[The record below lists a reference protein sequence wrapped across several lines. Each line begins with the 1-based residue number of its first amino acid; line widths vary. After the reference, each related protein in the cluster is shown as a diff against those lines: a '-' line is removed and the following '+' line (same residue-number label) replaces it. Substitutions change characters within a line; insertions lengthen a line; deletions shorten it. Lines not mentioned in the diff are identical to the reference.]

1 MGQQNHAQ
9 DKVEEYLRQLEARE
23 KAKRRKR
30 IFYLLPLLILGGIL
44 AYGYFFPSKS
54 LTEPRKKLL
63 QVFQASDLNSGKVRE
78 IFEVDNS
85 EIVVEHPFFGT
96 DTIHSAAEYEEMVK
110 FTRQAEE
117 DKFAINS
124 SMSDADSIRVAAK
137 GTLEVYTVD
146 VSGERIVGS
155 PLTFIVE
162 NYNPE
167 VTYVLDFGNG
177 ISREVEERSTYTYPL
192 KGHFVMQ
199 LFASKSGKGAS
210 VYTKKYEIKG
220 VEVENDSLNTEM
232 EAVSDISQ

>member
-1 MGQQNHAQ
+1 MGQNNHAQ

-23 KAKRRKR
+23 KANRRKR
-30 IFYLLPLLILGGIL
+30 IFYLLPPLILGGIL
-44 AYGYFFPSKS
+44 AYGYFFPSKPLS
-54 LTEPRKKLL
+54 EPRKKLL
-63 QVFQASDLNSGKVRE
+63 EVYQASDLSSGKVRE

-85 EIVVEHPFFGT
+85 EIVIEHPLFGT

-117 DKFAINS
+117 DKFAVNS
-124 SMSDADSIRVAAK
+124 SIEDADSIRVAAK
-137 GTLEVYTVD
+137 GTLEIYTVD
-146 VSGERIVGS
+146 VAGERIVGS
-155 PLTFIVE
+155 PLTFTVE

-167 VTYVLDFGNG
+167 VTYILDFGNG
-177 ISREVEERSTYTYPL
+177 ISRKVEERSTYIYPL

-220 VEVENDSLNTEM
+220 EEIESDSLGTEM
-232 EAVSDISQ
+232 ETVSDISQ